1 MKHMWISG
9 GIHRELNEFHDCKG
23 LIKILGTDYGKIA
36 SKQCD
41 LWI

>member
-1 MKHMWISG
+1 MKLIWISRR
-9 GIHRELNEFHDCKG
+9 IHRELNEFHDSKG
-23 LIKILGTDYGKIA
+23 LIKILGTNYGKIA